1 MSDSFITVMMCAW
14 VKYKLAGVS
23 GKLGYKK
30 RASFVHDEPHGTE
43 IDYVPDIDEESMRVD
58 ACVEALKA
66 TRPDLYEFI
75 NLHYFYRGSVDD
87 KADRLGCKRRLFYM
101 KVSEA
106 HNLILGWLNDL
117 SCKIEIPKLDEYFK
131 KSA

>member
-1 MSDSFITVMMCAW
+1 MNDSFITLLMCAW
-14 VKYKLAGVS
+14 VRYKLCGVS

-30 RASFVHDEPHGTE
+30 RASFVHDEPFGGE
-43 IDYVPDIDEESMRVD
+43 VDYTPDIDEQSIEVD
-58 ACVEALKA
+58 KCVEALKA

-75 NLHYFYRGSVDD
+75 NLQYFYRGKTIE
-87 KADRLGCKRRLFYM
+87 KAERMGCARETFSR

-117 SCKIEIPKLDEYFK
+117 SCGVKIPVNENIFK
-131 KSA
+131 KK